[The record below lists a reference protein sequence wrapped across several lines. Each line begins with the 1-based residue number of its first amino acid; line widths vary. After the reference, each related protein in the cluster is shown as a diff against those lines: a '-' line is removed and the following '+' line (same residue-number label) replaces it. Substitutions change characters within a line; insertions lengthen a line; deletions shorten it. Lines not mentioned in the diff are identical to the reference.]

1 MSCYTH
7 HTFLLG
13 FPTGWS
19 FTTHQYLIA
28 SLRIV
33 EYDISADT
41 RLACLAA
48 LSNLS
53 TNLEHVRAV
62 ATSGA
67 VRAMIALSLDD
78 TMSEVALGFLAD
90 LAAAS
95 AMAKREMS
103 EDEAAPRTLV
113 EAVA

>member
-1 MSCYTH
+1 M
-7 HTFLLG
+7 
-13 FPTGWS
+13 
-19 FTTHQYLIA
+19 
-28 SLRIV
+28 
-33 EYDISADT
+33 

-67 VRAMIALSLDD
+67 VRTMIALFLDD
-78 TMSEVALGFLAD
+78 TILEVALGVLAD
-90 LAAAS
+90 LAVAS
-95 AMAKREMS
+95 AAARREMA
-103 EDEAAPRTLV
+103 EDKATPRALV